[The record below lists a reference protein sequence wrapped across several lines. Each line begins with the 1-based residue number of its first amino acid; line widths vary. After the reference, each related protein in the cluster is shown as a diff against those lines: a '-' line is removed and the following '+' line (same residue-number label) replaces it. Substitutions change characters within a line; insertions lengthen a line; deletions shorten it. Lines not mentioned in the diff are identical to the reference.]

1 MFNPEKLLGD
11 LVGQALGGVFGGK
24 RSRNPSLLKS
34 GDLAG
39 KATLGLG
46 AIGVAIAA
54 YEHFQKNRSNSE
66 SSAST
71 TRPTPP
77 AMPTAVAEP
86 VPSSINTPPPAPP
99 PAPSLENLSEAAADA
114 VLLVRAM
121 IAAAAADGRIDDNE
135 RQRILARSSGAGLD
149 AETRRFLEAELA
161 VPKSADEI
169 GAMTRPALVNEV
181 YAAALLAVDID
192 HETER
197 QFLQRLATAL
207 GLSADA
213 RHTIESELLT

>member
-11 LVGQALGGVFGGK
+11 IVGQALGGVFGGK
-24 RSRNPSLLKS
+24 RSRKPSLFKT
-34 GDLAG
+34 GELAG

-54 YEHFQKNRSNSE
+54 YEHFQKNRSN
-66 SSAST
+66 
-71 TRPTPP
+71 
-77 AMPTAVAEP
+77 AEP
-86 VPSSINTPPPAPP
+86 AAPAATSPPPSIPAPMAESTQPSISTPPPAPP
-99 PAPSLENLSEAAADA
+99 PAPSLDNLSEAAADA
-114 VLLVRAM
+114 VLLVRTM
-121 IAAAAADGRIDDNE
+121 IAAAAADGRIDNNE

-207 GLSADA
+207 GINADT
-213 RHTIESELLT
+213 RHAIESELLT